1 MSNHIYILISSGCR
15 TVQCLVPGVAGKL
28 SYEQLTAAAPSTDRT
43 QDQNTVTAHNVTSPD
58 HRHTRQ
64 LLAVIFTLSFRTFKT
79 FIRISSFC
87 QVSFLLRPE
96 IMSAPIINDTVRI
109 PA

>member
-1 MSNHIYILISSGCR
+1 MSNHIYILISSGCS

-43 QDQNTVTAHNVTSPD
+43 QDQDTVTSHNVTSPD

-87 QVSFLLRPE
+87 YQ
-96 IMSAPIINDTVRI
+96 
-109 PA
+109 